1 MSGRSYRRFELVFAI
16 HPTSRGFCWVLFDR
30 PGHLANWGM
39 VDVNGDKNAGCLL
52 RIENLLKRHSPAI
65 LVLEDVHCGRSR
77 RSERVRLLYRSM
89 IHAAEEHEV
98 SVRVYPR
105 ITVGA
110 CFAPDRVRT
119 RQEIA
124 EAVAQKVA
132 PLRHIVPPRRKLW
145 SSEHRRL
152 GLFQAAALALT
163 YFSPAGDQRP
173 PS

>member
-1 MSGRSYRRFELVFAI
+1 MSGRAHRRFELVFAI

-30 PGHLANWGM
+30 PGHLASWGM

-52 RIENLLKRHSPAI
+52 RMEVLLRRHSPAV

-77 RSERVRLLYRSM
+77 RSERVRILYRSM
-89 IHAAEEHEV
+89 IRVAEEHEV
-98 SVRVYPR
+98 AVRIYPR
-105 ITVGA
+105 SAVGA
-110 CFAPDRVRT
+110 CFGPARART
-119 RQEIA
+119 RQEVA
-124 EAVAQKVA
+124 EAVALQVA

-163 YFSPAGDQRP
+163 YFSPDGDPQP
-173 PS
+173 PC